1 MANKEELES
10 KIRAAAAAGNKSKE
24 NALKSRLQAAVNA
37 ENKGD
42 LSEAFNGYMEIY
54 NAGFS
59 PAAFMIGNLYMQKGY
74 RAIETKDEKTGRVIR
89 RPDMK
94 AAYSWYQKAA
104 ERGVREALCNVGVM
118 TTLGHGCEKNP
129 EVGKR
134 YLLRAKEAGS
144 EEATSFLFQNFPDQR
159 KLIRYSDE
167 EYGKSLAEFIEKCT
181 EGNQAESHRIY
192 FKLVCGNDDQL
203 SSFGMVLALQKY
215 SVQNP
220 FVNRMPIPA
229 FPKLSNGMPC
239 APVYPAKRA
248 PGATTVHLNPRC
260 FPGQTI
266 RLTIC
271 SSIDDLTIFPLQGM
285 ENMEEDGIV
294 NYRALPYGSLPQ
306 DRSARILKIEP
317 SANAD
322 IVIFTENG
330 DKDYLIEIGWL
341 DDQNNLHFLLR
352 YAVDINVP
360 ERVGAPVVL
369 SLLSA
374 EEVQAAEEV
383 KEAEAGEKVEKIEE
397 IEEKTDKPEI
407 VQTQESE
414 EKVKNDPSSDSEED
428 RSDTEKTTLSD
439 TSDVSDTGEKKSST
453 EGKSKG
459 FLKKWFKK

>member
-1 MANKEELES
+1 
-10 KIRAAAAAGNKSKE
+10 
-24 NALKSRLQAAVNA
+24 
-37 ENKGD
+37 
-42 LSEAFNGYMEIY
+42 
-54 NAGFS
+54 
-59 PAAFMIGNLYMQKGY
+59 
-74 RAIETKDEKTGRVIR
+74 
-89 RPDMK
+89 
-94 AAYSWYQKAA
+94 
-104 ERGVREALCNVGVM
+104 
-118 TTLGHGCEKNP
+118 
-129 EVGKR
+129 
-134 YLLRAKEAGS
+134 
-144 EEATSFLFQNFPDQR
+144 
-159 KLIRYSDE
+159 
-167 EYGKSLAEFIEKCT
+167 
-181 EGNQAESHRIY
+181 
-192 FKLVCGNDDQL
+192 
-203 SSFGMVLALQKY
+203 
-215 SVQNP
+215 
-220 FVNRMPIPA
+220 
-229 FPKLSNGMPC
+229 
-239 APVYPAKRA
+239 
-248 PGATTVHLNPRC
+248 
-260 FPGQTI
+260 
-266 RLTIC
+266 
-271 SSIDDLTIFPLQGM
+271 M

-317 SANAD
+317 SSNAD

-407 VQTQESE
+407 VQTQEPE